1 MPNNTDKMDQQ
12 LDAQLLELENRFNQ
26 FMKELEED
34 FNFVP
39 SAIANQNDNVQKKY
53 GDYQIDDRLT
63 KIEKRYDSVDKK
75 YTILLCLTGS
85 ITLGIF
91 IYLGYMLFG

>member
-1 MPNNTDKMDQQ
+1 MDQQ

-39 SAIANQNDNVQKKY
+39 SAIANQSDNQRKY
-53 GDYQIDDRLT
+53 AGVKNIDARLT
-63 KIEKRYDSVDKK
+63 TIEKRYDTVDKK
-75 YTILLCLTGS
+75 YTILLCLTGA
-85 ITLGIF
+85 ITIGIF
-91 IYLGYMLFG
+91 AYLGYVLWGLHR

>member
-12 LDAQLLELENRFNQ
+12 LDAQLMELENRFNQ

-39 SAIANQNDNVQKKY
+39 SAIQHDSPQKRY
-53 GDYQIDDRLT
+53 GDYEIDDRLT

-91 IYLGYMLFG
+91 IYLGYILFG